1 MIFTIS
7 RLVSVGLS
15 AGASKAALRSKLNP
29 ASPRCINI
37 HSLSRPIRTTPRR
50 LYTTTIS
57 AKSTGSLALAII
69 LSGTSIALNALVLF
83 GSSDTGSSNVTP
95 PEAITDVVPIAP
107 QVASEPPPTC
117 NLVKALEELR
127 EQFPDSSVVSTDP
140 DELYAYAQSAY
151 SQFVGQCLICHNLP
165 RTTRT
170 NKIPFRRITALHRCT
185 RSQYRRCRK
194 GCKNIQQVFSS
205 NCTILRGD

>member
-15 AGASKAALRSKLNP
+15 AGASKAALRSLNP

-57 AKSTGSLALAII
+57 AKSTGSLALAIV
-69 LSGTSIALNALVLF
+69 LGGTSIALNALVLF
-83 GSSDTGSSNVTP
+83 GSSGTGSSNAT
-95 PEAITDVVPIAP
+95 PEAITDVVPTAP
-107 QVASEPPPTC
+107 QTASEPPPTC

>member
-1 MIFTIS
+1 MMFTIS

-15 AGASKAALRSKLNP
+15 AGASKAALRSLNP
-29 ASPRCINI
+29 ASPRSRCINNI

-57 AKSTGSLALAII
+57 AKSTVSALAII
-69 LSGTSIALNALVLF
+69 LGGTSIALNALVLF
-83 GSSDTGSSNVTP
+83 GLSDTGSSNAKS
-95 PEAITDVVPIAP
+95 EAITDVTVPTVP

-151 SQFVGQCLICHNLP
+151 SQFVGQFVLFVI
-165 RTTRT
+165 
-170 NKIPFRRITALHRCT
+170 
-185 RSQYRRCRK
+185 
-194 GCKNIQQVFSS
+194 
-205 NCTILRGD
+205 